1 MDLTESSVND
11 KKHLGLE
18 SDSLVAQVFKEKHLQ
33 DFIWGKPSVW
43 FFSMFIIVWFY
54 YIVF

>member
-1 MDLTESSVND
+1 MCLLSNVVKMDLTESSVND

-33 DFIWGKPSVW
+33 DFI
-43 FFSMFIIVWFY
+43 
-54 YIVF
+54 